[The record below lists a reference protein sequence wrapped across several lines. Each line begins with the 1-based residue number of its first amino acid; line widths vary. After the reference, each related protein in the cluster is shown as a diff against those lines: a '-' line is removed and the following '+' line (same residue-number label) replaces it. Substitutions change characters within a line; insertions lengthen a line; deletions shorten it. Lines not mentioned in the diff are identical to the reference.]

1 MLQNELVVV
10 KPHAQ
15 CKLHP
20 RVRRAILTKVN
31 RLFGSV
37 NTGFCTALAYGSFFG
52 AFLANTKTCTQQ
64 KAKEDVNLPTFN
76 ELQLSREVLT
86 AVADMGFEEMTPIQ
100 AAAIPLALAGRDV
113 IGQAQT
119 GTGKTAAFGIPM
131 MERISTT
138 VDHIQGLV
146 LAPTRELAMQV
157 AEELNRIGQA
167 KGVQSLPVYGGQE
180 IERQI
185 RALRAR
191 PHIVV
196 ATPGRLLDHLRRRT
210 LRIGHVGFVVLDEAD
225 EMLNMGFIE
234 DIETILAETPSE
246 RQTML
251 FSATMPI
258 VIQNL
263 AKKFMRDAVK
273 AAVPVR
279 ELTVPTIE
287 QSYIEVKESQ
297 KFDVLCLLLD
307 TAAPGLS
314 IVFGRTRR
322 RVDEVSEALAKRG
335 YAAMGIHGD
344 LTQVRRDQVMR
355 KFRDGSIDILV
366 ATDVAARGL
375 DIDGVTHI
383 YNFDIPQDAE
393 GYVHRIGRTG
403 RAGRSGEATTLVTPR
418 EFDLMRVI
426 ERMTGRRVRRRPSP
440 TFSEAIEGQR
450 RLSMEK
456 LLQVVEEGDIG
467 NYMSAAEGLLA
478 KADSTSL
485 VAAALKIMTKEPD
498 ATPVVLTE
506 EAPPRRPRSGPRPF
520 TSTRKDTIGHD
531 RRKSDRRARPAWET
545 RR

>member
-1 MLQNELVVV
+1 MPN
-10 KPHAQ
+10 
-15 CKLHP
+15 
-20 RVRRAILTKVN
+20 
-31 RLFGSV
+31 
-37 NTGFCTALAYGSFFG
+37 
-52 AFLANTKTCTQQ
+52 
-64 KAKEDVNLPTFN
+64 FN
-76 ELQLSREVLT
+76 ELQLSPEVLQ
-86 AVADMGFEEMTPIQ
+86 AIVDMGFEEMTPIQ
-100 AAAIPLALAGRDV
+100 AVAIPEALAGRDV
-113 IGQAQT
+113 LGQAQT

-131 MERISTT
+131 MERIRMD
-138 VDHIQGLV
+138 VEQVQGLV

-157 AEELNRIGQA
+157 AEELNRLGA
-167 KGVQSLPVYGGQE
+167 VKGVRSLPVYGGQE

-185 RALRAR
+185 RALKAR

-210 LRIGHVGFVVLDEAD
+210 LRIGQVSFVVLDEAD

-234 DIETILAETPSE
+234 DIESILAETPSA

-251 FSATMPI
+251 FSATLPLP
-258 VIQNL
+258 IQNL
-263 AKKFMRDAVK
+263 AMKFMREAVK

-287 QSYIEVKESQ
+287 QQYIEVRESQ

-307 TAAPGLS
+307 TANPGLS
-314 IVFGRTRR
+314 IVFGRTKR

-344 LTQVRRDQVMR
+344 LTQARRDQVMR
-355 KFRDGSIDILV
+355 RFRDGTIDVLV

-375 DIDGVTHI
+375 DIEGVAHI

-403 RAGRSGEATTLVTPR
+403 RAGRTGQATTLVTPR
-418 EFDLMRVI
+418 ELDLMRLI
-426 ERMTGRRVRRRPSP
+426 EKMTGRKVRRRPSP

-456 LLQVVEEGDIG
+456 LLQVVEEGNIEQ
-467 NYMSAAEGLLA
+467 YMSAAEALLT
-478 KADSTSL
+478 KADSAAL

-498 ATPVVLTE
+498 ATPVLITE
-506 EAPPRRPRSGPRPF
+506 EAPLRRPRTGQKPFGRPRAE
-520 TSTRKDTIGHD
+520 TNGRE
-531 RRKSDRRARPAWET
+531 RRQGDHRARQA
-545 RR
+545 RDKHHR

>member
-1 MLQNELVVV
+1 
-10 KPHAQ
+10 
-15 CKLHP
+15 
-20 RVRRAILTKVN
+20 LT
-31 RLFGSV
+31 S
-37 NTGFCTALAYGSFFG
+37 
-52 AFLANTKTCTQQ
+52 
-64 KAKEDVNLPTFN
+64 FN
-76 ELQLSREVLT
+76 ELTLSREVLL
-86 AVADMGFEEMTPIQ
+86 AIADMGFEEMTPIQ

-113 IGQAQT
+113 LGQAQT

-131 MERISTT
+131 MERIRMD
-138 VDHIQGLV
+138 VEQVQGLV

-157 AEELNRIGQA
+157 AEELNRLGA
-167 KGVQSLPVYGGQE
+167 VKGVRSLPVYGGQE
-180 IERQI
+180 IDRQI

-210 LRIGHVGFVVLDEAD
+210 LRIGQVSFVVLDEAD

-234 DIETILAETPSE
+234 DIESILAETPSE

-251 FSATMPI
+251 FSATLPLP
-258 VIQNL
+258 IQNL
-263 AKKFMRDAVK
+263 AMKFMRDAVK
-273 AAVPVR
+273 ATLPVR

-287 QSYIEVKESQ
+287 QHYIEVKESQ

-307 TAAPGLS
+307 TASPGLS
-314 IVFGRTRR
+314 IVFGRTKR

-344 LTQVRRDQVMR
+344 LTQSRRDQVMR
-355 KFRDGSIDILV
+355 KFRDGSIDVLV

-403 RAGRSGEATTLVTPR
+403 RAGRTGQATTLVTPR
-418 EFDLMRVI
+418 EYDLMRLI
-426 ERMTGRRVRRRPSP
+426 EKMTGRKVHRRPSP

-456 LLQVVEEGDIG
+456 LLQIVEEGNIEH
-467 NYMSAAEGLLA
+467 YMRAAEALLS
-478 KADSTSL
+478 KADPTAL
-485 VAAALKIMTKEPD
+485 VAAALKFITKEPD
-498 ATPVVLTE
+498 ATPVRLTE
-506 EAPPRRPRSGPRPF
+506 EAPLRRPRTGPRPL
-520 TSTRKDTIGHD
+520 SRPRSAASGRD
-531 RRKSDRRARPAWET
+531 RRHGDRHPRQAWGT
-545 RR
+545 GR